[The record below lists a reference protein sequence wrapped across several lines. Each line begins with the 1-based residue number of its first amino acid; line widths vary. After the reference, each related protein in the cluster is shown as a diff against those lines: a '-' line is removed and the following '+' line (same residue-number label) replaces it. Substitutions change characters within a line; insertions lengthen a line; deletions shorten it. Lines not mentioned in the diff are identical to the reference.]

1 MAKDRMR
8 SKEEI
13 ALVWIALGIITIP
26 FVVLNP
32 GILVFA
38 LIGYCLYVLHDHYIR
53 QKGPENMGIAMIVLV
68 FIAVLAIGA
77 WLDEKSQDH

>member
-26 FVVLNP
+26 FVILNP

-53 QKGPENMGIAMIVLV
+53 
-68 FIAVLAIGA
+68 
-77 WLDEKSQDH
+77 